1 MKTVRLL
8 LLALLIIPATG
19 ATSCDQKLE
28 EAQGIHTI
36 KDPVNPGH
44 YVVIEDPD
52 GGKVGKV
59 LTTASGATSGIPI
72 IGQAIGL
79 LTLLG
84 TLTHSVLVS
93 RAKARVDAQN
103 AEYDRTHVASKAGL
117 QSFVDSQPH
126 AVGAAL
132 IDELDHAH
140 DAANVPAEH
149 QDAIQPLPRTPA

>member
-1 MKTVRLL
+1 MKTLR
-8 LLALLIIPATG
+8 LLALAVLMLPVMG

-44 YVVIEDPD
+44 YVVIEDSG

-72 IGQAIGL
+72 AGQIIGL
-79 LTLLG
+79 ITLLA
-84 TLTHSVLVS
+84 TASHSVLVA

-103 AEYDRTHVASKAGL
+103 AEYDRTHDASNAGL
-117 QSFVDSQPH
+117 QSFVDSQPP
-126 AVGAAL
+126 AVGVAL
-132 IDELDHAH
+132 IAELDHAH